1 MNEILCLKNI
11 AKSFGGNRVL
21 QDVSLSLEKGKVYG
35 LLGNN
40 GEGKTTLI
48 RIVMGVIPADGGE
61 LSYKGVRIP
70 FGASA
75 YKTDVGYIPEDS
87 FFYGWMSVGELLDF
101 NAAFYPRWEGRR
113 ADDFLQRFSLDRRL
127 RVGTLSRGMK
137 LKLHLAAALAARP
150 ELLILDDPTSGI
162 DVPTRHDFLK
172 DIIRQLADEG
182 TTILFST
189 HLVHELERIVEH
201 LFILQGGRLILDE
214 NFETLKSRT
223 RRILLLFEKEPPEK
237 LGLDGVLS
245 EARDRN
251 QVTLTVYPWN
261 EEKRKRM
268 EELSPARLE
277 VESLS
282 LEEIFENW
290 VKK

>member
-11 AKSFGGNRVL
+11 AKSFGRRRVL
-21 QDVSLSLEKGKVYG
+21 QGISLSLEGGKVYG

-48 RIVMGVIPADGGE
+48 RIVMGIIPADGGD
-61 LSYKGVRIP
+61 LSFKGVPAP
-70 FGASA
+70 FGTAA
-75 YKTDVGYIPEDS
+75 YRKEVGYIPEDP
-87 FFYGWMSVGELLDF
+87 FFYGWMRVGELLNF
-101 NAAFYPRWEGRR
+101 NAAFYPRWDGDR
-113 ADDFLQRFSLDRRL
+113 AAGFLERFSLERRAHIA
-127 RVGTLSRGMK
+127 TLSRGMK

-172 DIIRQLADEG
+172 NIIRELADAG

-201 LFILQGGRLILDE
+201 LFILHGGRLILDE
-214 NFETLKSRT
+214 DFEAVKSST
-223 RRILLLFEKEPPEK
+223 RKILLIFEKEPPEK
-237 LGLDGVLS
+237 IALNGVLV

-251 QVTLTVYPWN
+251 RVMLTIYPWN
-261 EEKRKRM
+261 EEKRQRL

-282 LEEIFENW
+282 LEEIFESF

>member
-1 MNEILCLKNI
+1 
-11 AKSFGGNRVL
+11 
-21 QDVSLSLEKGKVYG
+21 
-35 LLGNN
+35 
-40 GEGKTTLI
+40 
-48 RIVMGVIPADGGE
+48 

-70 FGASA
+70 FGAAA
-75 YKTDVGYIPEDS
+75 YKTEVGYIPEDS

-113 ADDFLQRFSLDRRL
+113 VDDFLQRFSLDRRL

-251 QVTLTVYPWN
+251 QVTLTIYPWN